1 MSWRVFWQKQSDKLL
16 LFFAWILSGILVL
29 FLRSETHK
37 DILLWAIGGSS
48 SILGALLLLITGRA
62 GQGRQTD
69 DSAVLPPEPDLD
81 GPAHQ
86 EKKREQ

>member
-1 MSWRVFWQKQSDKLL
+1 MKWAAFWQKQSDKLL
-16 LFFAWILSGILVL
+16 LFLAWILSGVLVI

-62 GQGRQTD
+62 GQSRQTD
-69 DSAVLPPEPDLD
+69 SALPPEPDLD
-81 GPAHQ
+81 PGAHQ
-86 EKKREQ
+86 NKKREQ